1 MGVVLTPE
9 CERAHA
15 LASLA
20 LDGELTEVEQAGL
33 RAHVARCSACAGFAR
48 DVDVLTRELRAA
60 PLTRPVVVDV
70 PRRRRSAGMRPF
82 QVLAAAAAIACAA
95 GLGSLA
101 GSLHSSPAPV
111 FVSATTGTLS
121 GATAEAT
128 FGPRERVP
136 AGRVVDRLVAV

>member
-20 LDGELTEVEQAGL
+20 LDGELTEVEQARL
-33 RAHVARCSACAGFAR
+33 RAHVAHCVACAGFAR

-60 PLTRPVVVDV
+60 PLTRPAVVGM
-70 PRRRRSAGMRPF
+70 PKRRRSTGMRSF
-82 QVLAAAAAIACAA
+82 QVLAAAAAVVCAA

-101 GSLHSSPAPV
+101 GSLHSSPSPV
-111 FVSATTGTLS
+111 FISATTGTLS
-121 GATAEAT
+121 GATADAAT
-128 FGPRERVP
+128 VARERVP
-136 AGRVVDRLVAV
+136 GGRVVDRLVAL